1 MTPEKISNRFCL
13 FPAEGW
19 DIQTFEKSNAN
30 TFYTYLLNHGECCL
44 AWLSVQSKISVA
56 DLKKN
61 NFKRENP
68 FEKGLNLFRPLLLL
82 VTDGNDWYISTLEE
96 PEFVKKPLKDIQQNV
111 LATIQICLAFYKKN
125 QFDSTEINQ
134 LRLTG
139 ISLNKQIKLIT
150 EVEKPVGTRKTTG
163 ELYAEAEGEIDD
175 SYEAMYRNGLER
187 IKILEGVLRIQ
198 TRYVKDNS
206 DLLHHFL
213 FTTLSTK
220 QLKALCTLT
229 EDFIYI
235 NPWYKG
241 KQLLVK
247 ATPVGVYENAHKK
260 DVVNNRFYVLDS
272 LGDFTGFSATL
283 DDVKN
288 TMAPG
293 FLKFDKEFT
302 KQYLQ
307 SLSQKKMG
315 FGD

>member
-163 ELYAEAEGEIDD
+163 GW
-175 SYEAMYRNGLER
+175 R
-187 IKILEGVLRIQ
+187 I
-198 TRYVKDNS
+198 
-206 DLLHHFL
+206 
-213 FTTLSTK
+213 
-220 QLKALCTLT
+220 
-229 EDFIYI
+229 
-235 NPWYKG
+235 
-241 KQLLVK
+241 
-247 ATPVGVYENAHKK
+247 
-260 DVVNNRFYVLDS
+260 
-272 LGDFTGFSATL
+272 
-283 DDVKN
+283 
-288 TMAPG
+288 
-293 FLKFDKEFT
+293 
-302 KQYLQ
+302 
-307 SLSQKKMG
+307 
-315 FGD
+315 